1 MYSSTIRQMLCG
13 VVMCLLCGF
22 SVGCASLSGPTA
34 MLSEPTLEYDKYKA
48 QWVLMGA
55 KYRPDSLW
63 GSALKRVDTY
73 VWMRGMVDEAG
84 QHPTI
89 QLYVDSSGEAAG
101 GLVVTSAS
109 DSTGTPL
116 TTHRLENSFVQH
128 TILGAAIRPKEVFI
142 VDLPRP
148 FLDARRAKGLD
159 IRMNGYNNGS
169 MTVLVTAAYLTD
181 FLDRFDAMVAQK
193 KATKG

>member
-1 MYSSTIRQMLCG
+1 MYTNIIRPAFCG
-13 VVMCLLCGF
+13 VLALLLCSL

-34 MLSEPTLEYDKYKA
+34 MLSEPSLEYDKYKA
-48 QWVLMGA
+48 QWVLTGA

-128 TILGAAIRPKEVFI
+128 TIIGAVISPQEVFT

-148 FLDARRAKGLD
+148 FLDARRVNGLD

-169 MTVLVTAAYLTD
+169 MIVPVTAAYLAD
-181 FLDRFDAMVAQK
+181 FLNRFDAAVAQK
-193 KATKG
+193 RTTKR